1 MILDKLLLS
10 STCTARYPFI
20 NHKTYY
26 GTSICIQN
34 GFYKN
39 FTFLPIM
46 VDSRHAIQYQIAFI
60 LRMMP
65 LSLCT
70 QIMNRIYEVIS
81 NLWHSKSPNA
91 IYVKCTSLVL
101 RKNLGYAEPN
111 MKTMLDLHLKQGYLK
126 YFLLGMIADSEF
138 FCKNISNLLRKFE

>member
-1 MILDKLLLS
+1 MNYYLDPHV
-10 STCTARYPFI
+10 RNPFI
-20 NHKTYY
+20 NHKTYH

-46 VDSRHAIQYQIAFI
+46 VDSKHAIQYQIAFI

-81 NLWHSKSPNA
+81 NLWHSKSLNA
-91 IYVKCTSLVL
+91 IYVKCTSLVV
-101 RKNLGYAEPN
+101 
-111 MKTMLDLHLKQGYLK
+111 T
-126 YFLLGMIADSEF
+126 
-138 FCKNISNLLRKFE
+138 RKFRLRWNLHENNVRFAFRTRLLKIFLARNDIWFPIICWRLH